1 MPEEKIINQRGY
13 LEAPTVPDRSVP
25 RPVPVSTQTPGSQLS
40 FNDYFNQTVSNIK
53 PGVSSIPLSSVYTG
67 NRYASSRPGQ
77 DLEEMYA
84 QQQGIGEKFL
94 NGAIK
99 MTGTAASSFLAGTAG
114 LLYGVNQVFETGK
127 LSSLYDNE
135 VNNKADEVN
144 KYFEDALP
152 NFYSTQERDAEWW
165 SPDNLLTGNFWSDKV
180 MKNLGYSLGA
190 LGGGAL
196 WAKALGAIGI
206 TNRLVQ
212 AGRGMET
219 ATAVEEAMS
228 LVPQAEKYTAFDG
241 ALTSVA
247 QKYLKNPF
255 AQNILKNGERV
266 TISTMGALGEG
277 SIESLQNMNNFRA
290 NAIEEFKRVYGR
302 NPQGE
307 ELDNINDYA
316 SQVGN
321 NTLGANF
328 LLLSATNY
336 LQLPKILGSSRRFDK
351 ALINELE
358 QKEVSGVVT
367 AFTPKTILGKAAV
380 TTRNLGGLVFSPS
393 EAFEEGAQYAIQ
405 TGVYNFFDKAYKNR
419 EDTSSL
425 LTGMYGA
432 MGNIFGEGVD
442 QALSTKEG
450 LESMLIG
457 GISGGI
463 QQARGEVKER
473 GFLGT
478 GGQRAVNTE
487 IAIAA
492 LNNSKIQD
500 VLRDQVKYVGIGI
513 GSQKARQNA
522 ILANDVLEEK
532 DAEHDYT
539 LSYLMPRIK
548 YGKEDFVAQELGYY
562 KTQAATQEGFNEL
575 VNSGIVNPNETRPQ
589 FNERLNNLE
598 ALTKSVAELY
608 TVVEDRYADVRDE
621 NGKPVYNPSVM
632 DKMVYAMAK
641 INNYDQ
647 RIPQVNN
654 SLLASGIN
662 TTDVLQSLIKDKKVN
677 VAATKEALAQ
687 INDLDV
693 VSETKDRLKENLSDV
708 MEMSLRRKL
717 YIDEYDKIKN
727 NPEDYQDVEE
737 LPIGVTEQP
746 AAIVK
751 QDIEEDGKTKT
762 IGKELEIGKEYSLS
776 QPAMRIG
783 NQLYL
788 APKMT
793 VLATTLG
800 GEFEVKMP
808 DGSVTYLK
816 PDDFKAYKLSEADNS
831 SKEINDILNDVIDA
845 EVEKAEGLTELQ
857 KIAANAEGVDK
868 LEVVNSFDNP
878 ELMNAIEKSFAKKA
892 KAAFEKLE
900 KARQEEEELKKNEAL
915 NAELVAS
922 LDTQGELLEGGDREP
937 DSKKSDANVMNG
949 TINSDNIVG
958 NDRANQFGF
967 NLDNFPNRDKIRG
980 VYVTYNNEDK
990 LIPGLT
996 QYLKDQGGEYAKDVD
1011 PKETIAMVLVQQNED
1026 GSLQLVDKNGEVI
1039 PEGANALENAVFQVK
1054 PGPGLKWSKAY
1065 TKGGSTDMF
1074 RKTTPEETKELL
1086 RNQYDAWRKSTI
1098 ASTEIS
1104 TFPVNSSFGIPMKLT
1119 DDNGKEI
1126 QDGRAGAI
1134 EAGLITEDELA
1145 NGPVITIPTTNDT
1158 LTGGT
1163 SSFKNPIA
1171 KAFLKVGNEYVK
1183 LDNRRIS
1190 EKEANLLFKVIHK
1203 IAENAQRDG
1212 NIQSLESQRLIKYLR
1227 SVVYWGTPTTP
1238 QGESK
1243 PAGNNSVWFDNGMLL
1258 ISNPVQTFPFAPQA
1272 LENSKDEIVAALT
1285 GIFNNA
1291 NLSMIK
1297 SDDEYAEIT
1306 NITDAGEIQTKRWPN
1321 YQSFLLSGKDREGS
1335 EIPLSVN
1342 MRPGVNRKGIYFI
1355 DKQEADKFAAPV
1367 PAPKPVAVKP
1377 ILPGAPKKTQA
1388 PAADPVADIE
1398 RRRKEELKAEAN
1410 GLRTARKGDK
1420 GIFWTQFKGARQDN
1434 ETDREVE
1441 VEAVSK
1447 YGVKFKGDKDF
1458 TNFQSYFYFTNT
1470 TKAQQINAKYDA
1482 ELAALKPKAPAQPT
1496 VIDLTGK
1503 KANSVT
1509 IPTVGTI
1516 EFTLDAAANQADPT
1530 AGFGFVSDS
1539 ANNTAAIEAL
1549 MAAKGIDANAAKGI
1563 IAGSILNKYKSDI
1576 AAYVAEEEDELEFTI
1591 PDAFDETYTA
1601 SEDERMNSQM
1611 NDEADDEVLR
1621 AIVSEQAKQFEGENW
1636 TQLEG
1641 WLKANFPNVPVYR
1654 VKNVITATNG
1664 MQAWGMLKDGAIYL
1678 YQNAEAG
1685 TAYHEVFEA
1694 VWKMF
1699 TSPQERQ
1706 DILNEFKSR
1715 KGSFVDR
1722 PTGRDVKFSEATDL
1736 EAKEQLAEEFREY
1749 TLNPKVEGPKSF
1761 IGQLFH
1767 DLVKFIK
1774 EFFTGPTAVSNTDKL
1789 FKKIGTGYYK
1799 QYSPM
1804 HSSLSFAKKGFINI
1818 EDVYASDEAEY
1829 SIANFTGAEQ
1839 HDLIQQMTYL
1849 TLKDLVVNN
1858 KSLFKVNDLYKK
1870 KSELYAKLKEDLQK
1884 TVLKS
1889 KKAALANIA
1898 NGTMTKEEAAPII
1911 AKSNAMWK
1919 AIDNEENWNQIAAK
1933 HQERLKSYNIEFDE
1947 NDELVRNEEDKTKEI
1962 NDDATKIDLFR
1973 KINPAVKLLLST
1985 LPYVKKN
1992 DTNGKLELI
2001 YSSINGVQLIP
2012 STQAYMA
2019 IMNRVN
2025 KSRNLEEMMEG
2036 IRALA
2041 NDDINYQTI
2050 YTRLTKNSDLSQPA
2064 DLSKLNNIHD
2074 IQLLAA
2080 FWRSFKKQSPNVKN
2094 VFVLENGEV
2103 VVGDSN
2109 FTTAARQ
2116 ASEEFMNNI
2125 RKVLQ
2130 GKNNP
2135 YFTYNAKDRVYE
2147 GKKGSTKSISFD
2159 AANDSQQIAMMTA
2172 FLRQFGIVFN
2182 PKDILSDKIT
2192 SGERD
2197 MFKEATIYLRDS
2209 IGKGQKMFKID
2220 SGKNSLD
2227 ITGRLRQLSEIKA
2240 KIDNPEFSS
2249 TYYNVK
2255 GERTQTFIGT
2265 NAASDLYDMLSQI
2278 SNKSELRNTQY
2289 EYLLDDVFSA
2299 NSVILKKMFNPT
2311 TGAVN
2316 KSALQLMKPSYA
2328 DGLVNL
2334 STGKRKQSS
2343 KLTYKERLTQELN
2356 MNLAGYYLNLV
2367 PGDSSMEWMLY
2378 MGNPITKDNLLDGYD
2393 KVYDIFQGYFIDEM
2407 NLARA
2412 NRPVAKGRVSSDMRF
2427 MKAVL
2432 GDTLHDKLIKKE
2444 GSPEEIYEANKED
2457 IDAAV
2462 LKFISTESSK
2472 FRSVLMNYGVLT
2484 QNEENNYNIE
2494 GVAVSKKNNL
2504 SPDELFLEMNAL
2516 NASYIINNIEM
2527 HKLIYSDPYQ
2537 YSDELKRI
2545 KNFNSPRQ
2553 AIINSSVEL
2562 NKAMNRVWNKGY
2574 KKGDIGNTDFNK
2586 DFFKTVTLSD
2596 VMGTSS
2602 LEGYGTFEETDG
2614 GGFITLKAYRN
2625 FRIRAGEW
2633 NENEE
2638 LQYKYDVAFE
2648 KNKKDIA
2655 LSSEEAAI
2663 YEAGNPQV
2671 KSAYTP
2677 LKPIVSGN
2685 KADGEKYNDVM
2696 LDKFALYPLSY
2707 RIAYELN
2714 PESNAVKMYDKMQT
2728 EGVDYAVYNSGR
2740 KVGANKSHDLYNADG
2755 SFNTNEFTKENTVK
2769 VPFAIMSIQ
2778 SEVPSKDTALVTRGS
2793 QVTKLITMDYMEAG
2807 VPVDFKEG
2815 SSFAERYK
2823 AWNDLKTEEA
2833 KEKASPLYKE
2843 VKNNQK
2849 FLELITENGF
2859 NTLLDKL
2866 GIKIV
2871 DGKYEV
2877 DDFAKMTEIL
2887 RQEILKRE
2895 VNDNITSALADFD
2908 KAESLVD
2915 VYQQINTILYSI
2927 ADKNVI
2933 SPKISGGMKVQIP
2946 STLLESVRAKKE
2958 GGAYTSDVLGF
2969 YEKDGKHVAEIMVG
2983 RWFDTDMTDA
2993 DLLEYLNTTPEG
3005 QKILSGLAFRIP
3017 TQNKNSIDAFVIKQF
3032 LPKEFGD
3039 SVVIPS
3045 ALVKKVG
3052 SDFDIDKLSI
3062 YFKNVYPGVDG
3073 KPTLVEYKGS
3083 EEATKDFYGKVYDKL
3098 SEKED
3103 YYIKKE
3109 LERLALADDVDYD
3122 TDYESATR
3130 DAEERLMLKQE
3141 SQASRRDAFVD
3152 NMYRKSLENEYIQSS
3167 ENLVTNDRNFDQLV
3181 KPNSADQLK
3190 KLSNIVSTRL
3200 RSESFD
3206 YTAVGNLLNR
3216 SFMSRLRQA
3225 FVSGKYAIGIAAVS
3239 QTNHSLNQRQP
3250 IIVDRLRMVNMPLQE
3265 RQWLGDGIVK
3275 FQKYNRIAIDGK
3287 TYPTLSMINNA
3298 ATKPQ
3303 NISDILGQFIDG
3315 YVDISKG
3322 PWIMELGATPNVAST
3337 WLFLTKLGVP
3347 INTVAFFMNQPII
3360 REYLRSVENAGYSWL
3375 FIDDIVESTKANYRT
3390 SKDLISKMNVVPGE
3404 TELLNMVGKKNLTT
3418 SENAAQ
3424 QFMLDEFLKYAKM
3437 AEQLFNVTQ
3446 GSNFD
3451 TSTFNN
3457 PYLVFKKQE
3466 QLKKAQQSIVTSV
3479 DDLLENS
3486 FIGKLNEIIN
3496 ETRNALATV
3505 LTSDK
3510 QNVRTVIEKT
3520 LTPYTNLPDR
3530 EFVKLAQKAVN
3541 DLFDWAV
3548 QTDRRINTNLANILV
3563 NKEDSVSTARRI
3575 LEFKEDVMSNP
3586 EHPLYRNHVINLID
3600 AKLSDVEGGIDNI
3613 SIKNKDNKAYDQN
3626 QMIYGFREI
3635 KEYLNGSDNNL
3646 YGALV
3651 RLAVVQSG
3659 LSNSPISF
3667 TSLLP
3672 YEDFKE
3678 VYGRTMAT
3686 IEEKENL
3693 SDYHTLAVF
3702 QRNNWADDDVTPYR
3716 KAKRTESGNYNNNMK
3731 FAPKV
3736 NLAVIQGKLPKMLKL
3751 DSRARE
3757 ANKDVI
3763 VYQWQDQ
3770 NLTPA
3775 EQKLRDEKKARG
3787 DYSYINKGLFQ
3798 KVYTDEA
3805 KTEALTIKDFYGNT
3819 QYVYKMINAW
3829 GDSFKANEFYTV
3841 ARPSAFTENGFLP
3854 VQYSVEETQN
3864 GLTYTSNEVSDAAIV
3879 PYFVSPKTEE
3889 VAPEEEVVAKDAVT
3903 NPVIEVAPKKVV
3915 TPPNQLSLFNDAEV
3929 SAVINKK
3936 EKESERCNA
3945 K

>member
-25 RPVPVSTQTPGSQLS
+25 RLAPVNTETPGSQLS
-40 FNDYFNQTVSNIK
+40 FNDYFNQGIDKIK
-53 PGVSSIPLSSVYTG
+53 TGVSSIPLSSVYTG
-67 NRYASSRPGQ
+67 DRYASSRPGQ

-84 QQQGIGEKFL
+84 QQQGISDKFV
-94 NGAIK
+94 NGALK
-99 MTGTAASSFLAGTAG
+99 MTGTAASSFLGGTAG
-114 LLYGVNQVFETGK
+114 LIYGFGKIFETGR

-135 VNNKADEVN
+135 INNKADEVN
-144 KYFEDALP
+144 KYFEDVLP
-152 NFYSTQERDAEWW
+152 NYYGSQERDANWW
-165 SPDNLLTGNFWSDKV
+165 SPDNLLTANFWSDKV
-180 MKNLGYSLGA
+180 MKNLGYSVGA
-190 LGGGAL
+190 LAGGAL
-196 WAKALGAIGI
+196 WAKALGAIGM

-255 AQNILKNGERV
+255 AQNILKNGERI
-266 TISTMGALGEG
+266 TISGMGALGEG
-277 SIESLQNMNNFRA
+277 SIESLQNMNSFRA
-290 NAIEEFKRVYGR
+290 NAIEEFKRIYGR
-302 NPQGE
+302 NPQGAE
-307 ELDNINDYA
+307 MDDINDYA
-316 SQVGN
+316 DRVGN
-321 NTLGANF
+321 FTLGSNF

-336 LQLPKILGSSRRFDK
+336 IQLPKILGSSKRFDK

-358 QKEVSGVVT
+358 QKEVSGLVT
-367 AFTPKTILGKAAV
+367 AYTPKTIFGKTAV
-380 TTRNLGGLVFSPS
+380 ATRNLGGLVFSPS

-405 TGVYNFFDKAYKNR
+405 TGVYNYFDRAYKNR
-419 EDTSSL
+419 EDTSSF
-425 LTGMYGA
+425 LTNLHGA
-432 MGNIFGEGVD
+432 MGNVFGEGID
-442 QALSTKEG
+442 QTLNTKEG

-463 QQARGEVKER
+463 QQARGEIKER
-473 GFLGT
+473 GFLGQ
-478 GGQRAVNTE
+478 GGQRAANTE

-500 VLRDQVKYVGIGI
+500 VLRDQVKYIGIGI

-575 VNSGIVNPNETRPQ
+575 VSSGIVNPNETRPQ
-589 FNERLNNLE
+589 FNERLGNLE

-608 TVVEDRYADVRDE
+608 SVVEDRYADVRDE
-621 NGKPVYNPSVM
+621 NGKPVYDPSVM
-632 DKMVYAMAK
+632 DKLVYAMAK

-647 RIPQVNN
+647 RIPQLNN
-654 SLLASGIN
+654 SLLVNGIN

-677 VAATKEALAQ
+677 IAATKEALAQ
-687 INDLDV
+687 INNLDV
-693 VSETKDRLKENLSDV
+693 VSETKDKLKENLSDV

-727 NPEDYQDVEE
+727 NPEDYQDKED

-751 QDIEEDGKTKT
+751 QKIKEDGKTKT
-762 IGKELEIGKEYSLS
+762 VGKELEIGKEYSLS

-800 GEFEVKMP
+800 GEFEVKLP
-808 DGSVTYLK
+808 DGSVTYMK
-816 PDDFKAYKLSEADNS
+816 PDDFKAYELSEAENS
-831 SKEINDILNDVIDA
+831 SKEINDILNDVITA
-845 EVEKAEGLTELQ
+845 ELEKAEGLTDLQ

-878 ELMNAIEKSFAKKA
+878 ELMNAIEKAFAKKA
-892 KAAFEKLE
+892 KAAFEKLK
-900 KARQEEEELKKNEAL
+900 KARQEEEELKKNAQL
-915 NAELVAS
+915 NAELEAS
-922 LDTQGELLEGGDREP
+922 LDTQGELAEGGDREP
-937 DSKKSDANVMNG
+937 DSKKSDSNVING
-949 TINSDNIVG
+949 TVNSDNIVG
-958 NDRANQFGF
+958 NGRANEFGF
-967 NLDNFPNRDKIRG
+967 NLERFPNREKIRG
-980 VYVTYNNEDK
+980 VYITHNNEDK

-1026 GSLQLVDKNGEVI
+1026 GSLQLVDMNGNVI
-1039 PEGANALENAVFQVK
+1039 PEGANKLENAIFQVK
-1054 PGPGLKWSKAY
+1054 PGPGLRWSKTY
-1065 TKGGSTDMF
+1065 TKGGNTDMF

-1086 RNQYDAWRKSTI
+1086 RSQYDGWRKSTL
-1098 ASTEIS
+1098 ASTELSPI
-1104 TFPVNSSFGIPMKLT
+1104 PVNASFGIPQKLFYT
-1119 DDNGKEI
+1119 DANGNEI
-1126 QDGRAGAI
+1126 EIEDGRASAV
-1134 EAGLITEDELA
+1134 EAGLITEDDLL

-1163 SSFKNPIA
+1163 SSFRNPIA
-1171 KAFLKVGNEYVK
+1171 KAFLMVGNEYVK
-1183 LDNRRIS
+1183 LDNRRIL
-1190 EKEANLLFKVIHK
+1190 EKEAGLLFKVIHK

-1227 SVVYWGTPTTP
+1227 SVIYWGTPTTP
-1238 QGESK
+1238 EGESK
-1243 PAGNNSVWFDNGMLL
+1243 PAGKNSVWFDNGMLL
-1258 ISNPVQTFPFAPQA
+1258 VSNPVQTFAFAPQA
-1272 LENSKDEIVAALT
+1272 LENSKAEIITALS

-1297 SDDEYAEIT
+1297 SEDEYNEIT
-1306 NITDAGEIQTKRWPN
+1306 NITDSGEIQTKRWPN
-1321 YQSFLLSGKDREGS
+1321 YQSFLLSSAGREGS

-1342 MRPGVNRKGIYFI
+1342 MRSGTNRKGIYFI
-1355 DKQEADKFAAPV
+1355 DKQEADQFAAPV
-1367 PAPKPVAVKP
+1367 PAPKTASTPKP
-1377 ILPGAPKKTQA
+1377 ILPGGPKKTQA
-1388 PAADPVADIE
+1388 PAVQP
-1398 RRRKEELKAEAN
+1398 
-1410 GLRTARKGDK
+1410 
-1420 GIFWTQFKGARQDN
+1420 
-1434 ETDREVE
+1434 
-1441 VEAVSK
+1441 
-1447 YGVKFKGDKDF
+1447 
-1458 TNFQSYFYFTNT
+1458 
-1470 TKAQQINAKYDA
+1470 
-1482 ELAALKPKAPAQPT
+1482 AAL
-1496 VIDLTGK
+1496 DLTGK

-1530 AGFGFVSDS
+1530 TGFGFVSES
-1539 ANNTAAIEAL
+1539 TNNDAAIKAL
-1549 MAAKGIDANAAKGI
+1549 MDSKGIDANAAKGI
-1563 IAGSILNKYKSDI
+1563 IAGSILNKYKPEI
-1576 AAYVAEEEDELEFTI
+1576 AAFVVEQEDELEFTI
-1591 PDAFDETYTA
+1591 PDTFDETFTA
-1601 SEDERMNSQM
+1601 SEDDKMNDQM

-1621 AIVSEQAKQFEGENW
+1621 AIVSEQAQKFEGENW

-1641 WLKANFPNVPVYR
+1641 WLKDNFPNVPVYR

-1664 MQAWGMLKDGAIYL
+1664 MQAWGMLKGGAIYL

-1699 TSPQERQ
+1699 TDSKERQ

-1715 KGSFVDR
+1715 TGTFVDR
-1722 PTGRDVKFSEATDL
+1722 PSGRDVKFSEATDL

-1749 TLNPKVEGPKSF
+1749 TLNPKVEGKKSF

-1849 TLKDLVVNN
+1849 TLRDIVVNN

-1889 KKAALANIA
+1889 KKAALANVA
-1898 NGTMTKEEAAPII
+1898 AGTMTKEEAAPFI

-1947 NDELVRNEEDKTKEI
+1947 NDELVRNEEDKTKQI
-1962 NDDATKIDLFR
+1962 SDDATKIDLFR

-2074 IQLLAA
+2074 IQLLTA
-2080 FWRSFKKQSPNVKN
+2080 FWRSFKKLNPDVKN
-2094 VFVLENGEV
+2094 VFVLENGEI

-2116 ASEEFMNNI
+2116 AREEFMNNI

-2130 GKNNP
+2130 GKNNA
-2135 YFTYNAKDRVYE
+2135 FFAYNTKENVYE
-2147 GKKGSTKSISFD
+2147 GKKGSTKNISFD
-2159 AANDSQQIAMMTA
+2159 IDNEAQQIARMTA
-2172 FLRQFGIVFN
+2172 FLKEFGIVFN
-2182 PKDILSDKIT
+2182 PKDIISDKIT
-2192 SGERD
+2192 PTDRAN
-2197 MFKEATIYLRDS
+2197 FKEATIYFRDS
-2209 IGKGQKMFKID
+2209 IARGRKIFKIN
-2220 SGKNSLD
+2220 SGKSSLD

-2265 NAASDLYDMLSQI
+2265 NAGSDLYDMLSQI

-2299 NSVILKKMFNPT
+2299 NSVILNKMFNPK
-2311 TGAVN
+2311 TGEIV
-2316 KSALQLMKPSYA
+2316 KSQLSLMKPSYA

-2334 STGKRKQSS
+2334 STGKRKQSA
-2343 KLTYKERLTQELN
+2343 KLTFKERLTQELN
-2356 MNLAGYYLNLV
+2356 MNLAGHYLNLV
-2367 PGDSSMEWMLY
+2367 PGDAAMEWMFY

-2393 KVYDIFQGYFIDEM
+2393 KVYDIFRGYFIDEM
-2407 NLARA
+2407 NLARS

-2427 MKAVL
+2427 MKAIL
-2432 GDTLHDKLIKKE
+2432 GDTLHDELISKE
-2444 GSPEEIYEANKED
+2444 VAPDVIYTENKEK
-2457 IDAAV
+2457 IDEAV
-2462 LKFISTESSK
+2462 LKFISLQSSK
-2472 FRSVLMNYGVLT
+2472 FKSVLESYGIIT
-2484 QNEENNYNIE
+2484 QYTEKVTDLVFVETENYNIE
-2494 GVAVSKKNNL
+2494 GVALSKTNNI
-2504 SPDELFLEMNAL
+2504 SPEQLFLEMNAL

-2527 HKLIYSDPYQ
+2527 HKLLYSDPYQ

-2553 AIINSSVEL
+2553 AIINSSPSL
-2562 NKAMNRVWNKGY
+2562 NKAMNRVWNRGY
-2574 KKGDIGNTDFNK
+2574 KKADIGNTDFNK

-2596 VMGTSS
+2596 VMGTSA
-2602 LEGYGTFEETDG
+2602 LKDYGIFEETDG
-2614 GGFITLKAYRN
+2614 GGIITFKANRN

-2685 KADGEKYNDVM
+2685 KADGKKYNDVM

-2714 PESNAVKMYDKMQT
+2714 PESNAVKMYDKMQA

-2740 KVGANKSHDLYNADG
+2740 KVGANKSHDLYNEDG
-2755 SFNTNEFTKENTVK
+2755 SFNDTLFNDENSVN

-2778 SEVPSKDTALVTRGS
+2778 SEVPSKDTPLVTRGS
-2793 QVTKLITMDYMEAG
+2793 QTTKLITMDYLEAG
-2807 VPVDFKEG
+2807 VPVDYKEG
-2815 SSFAERYK
+2815 GSFAERYK

-2843 VKNNQK
+2843 IKTNQK

-2871 DGKYEV
+2871 NGKYEV

-2887 RQEILKRE
+2887 RDEILKRE
-2895 VNDNITSALADFD
+2895 VNDNITKALSDLEKSD
-2908 KAESLVD
+2908 SLVD

-2946 STLLESVRAKKE
+2946 STLLESVRPNKQD
-2958 GGAYTSDVLGF
+2958 GAYTSDVLGF

-2993 DLLEYLNTTPEG
+2993 ELLEYLNTTPEG

-3062 YFKNVYPGVDG
+3062 YFKNVYPGLDG
-3073 KPTLVEYKGS
+3073 KPKLVEYKGS
-3083 EEATKDFYGKVYDKL
+3083 EEATKQFYGEVYDKL
-3098 SEKED
+3098 SEKEN

-3109 LERLALADDVDYD
+3109 LEKLALQDDVDYD

-3130 DAEERLMLKQE
+3130 AAEEKLMLQQE
-3141 SQASRRDAFVD
+3141 SQVDRKEAFVN

-3167 ENLVTNDRNFDQLV
+3167 ENLVTNDKNFDQLV

-3190 KLSNIVSTRL
+3190 KLSTTISSRL
-3200 RSESFD
+3200 RSDSFD
-3206 YTAVGNLLNR
+3206 YKAVGNLLNR
-3216 SFMSRLRQA
+3216 SFMTRLRHA
-3225 FVSGKYAIGIAAVS
+3225 FVSGKYAIGIAAVA

-3250 IIVDRLRMVNMPLQE
+3250 IIVDTRRMSNLPVQE
-3265 RQWLGDGIVK
+3265 RQWLGDGVIR
-3275 FQKYNRIAIDGK
+3275 FQRYNRIAVDGK

-3347 INTVAFFMNQPII
+3347 INTIAFFMNQPII

-3375 FIDDIVESTKANYRT
+3375 FIDDIVDSTKANYAT
-3390 SKDLISKMNVVPGE
+3390 SKDLVSKMNVVPGE
-3404 TELLNMVGKKNLTT
+3404 TELVNMIGKKNLTA
-3418 SENAAQ
+3418 SENAEQ

-3486 FIGKLNEIIN
+3486 FIGKLNN
-3496 ETRNALATV
+3496 TLTDVRDVLATI
-3505 LTSDK
+3505 TSDK
-3510 QNVRTVIEKT
+3510 ENVRNVIEKT
-3520 LTPYTNLPDR
+3520 LTPYINLPDR
-3530 EFVKLAQKAVN
+3530 DFVKLAQRAKN

-3548 QTDRRINTNLANILV
+3548 QTDRRINTNLANMLV
-3563 NKEDSVSTARRI
+3563 NTEDRLSTARQI
-3575 LEFKEDVMSNP
+3575 LEFKEEVVGNK
-3586 EHPLYRNHVINLID
+3586 EHALHRNHVINLID
-3600 AKLSDVEGGIDNI
+3600 AKLSETEGGIDNI

-3626 QMIYGFREI
+3626 QIIYAFNEI

-3651 RLAVVQSG
+3651 RLAVIQSG

-3693 SDYHTLAVF
+3693 LDYYTLNVF

-3716 KAKRTESGNYNNNMK
+3716 KAKRTEKGDYNNNMK
-3731 FAPKV
+3731 LSAKV
-3736 NLAVIQGKLPKMLKL
+3736 NLAVIQGKIPKMLKL
-3751 DSRARE
+3751 DTRARE

-3770 NLTPA
+3770 NLTPT
-3775 EQKLRDEKKARG
+3775 EQKIRDEKKARG

-3798 KVYTDEA
+3798 KVFTDKA
-3805 KTEALTIKDFYGNT
+3805 KTKPLIIKDFFGNT
-3819 QYVYKMINAW
+3819 QNVYKMINAW
-3829 GDSFKANEFYTV
+3829 GDSFKANEFYSV
-3841 ARPSAFTENGFLP
+3841 ARPSAFDNGF
-3854 VQYSVEETQN
+3854 VKVEFSVEETPN
-3864 GLTYTSNEVSDAAIV
+3864 GLNYASNEVSDEEIV
-3879 PYFVSPKTEE
+3879 PYFLPKKSEEKEVSLIDEE
-3889 VAPEEEVVAKDAVT
+3889 I
-3903 NPVIEVAPKKVV
+3903 VIEV
-3915 TPPNQLSLFNDAEV
+3915 TPSQLSLFDDQIDVNDSEV
-3929 SAVINKK
+3929 NDVLK
-3936 EKESERCNA
+3936 EKKQESKNCNG
-3945 K
+3945 

>member
-1 MPEEKIINQRGY
+1 MPEEKVINQRGY

-25 RPVPVSTQTPGSQLS
+25 KLDPVSTQTPGSQLS
-40 FNDYFNQTVSNIK
+40 FNDYFNQGLDKIK
-53 PGVSSIPLSSVYTG
+53 TGVSSIPLSSVYTG
-67 NRYASSRPGQ
+67 SRYASSRPGQ

-84 QQQGIGEKFL
+84 QQQGLGEKFL

-99 MTGTAASSFLAGTAG
+99 MTGTAASSLLAGTAG
-114 LLYGVNQVFETGK
+114 LVYGVNQMFETGK
-127 LSSLYDNE
+127 LSALYDND
-135 VNNKADEVN
+135 VNNKADDIN
-144 KYFEDALP
+144 KQFEDLLP
-152 NFYSTQERDAEWW
+152 NYYSTQERDAAWW

-180 MKNLGYSLGA
+180 MKNLGYSVGA
-190 LGGGAL
+190 LAGGAL
-196 WAKALGAIGI
+196 WAKALGAIGM

-228 LVPQAEKYTAFDG
+228 AVPQAEKYTAFNG

-255 AQNILKNGERV
+255 AQNILKNGERI

-290 NAIEEFKRVYGR
+290 NAIEEFRRVYGR
-302 NPQGE
+302 NPEGA

-328 LLLSATNY
+328 LLLSTTNY

-358 QKEVSGVVT
+358 QKEVSGAVT
-367 AFTPKTILGKAAV
+367 AFTPKTIAGKVAAR
-380 TTRNLGGLVFSPS
+380 TRNLGGLVFSPS

-405 TGVYNFFDKAYKNR
+405 TGVYNFFDRAYKNR

-425 LTGMYGA
+425 FTGMYGA
-432 MGNIFGEGVD
+432 MGNIFGEGVE
-442 QALSTKEG
+442 QTLNSKEG

-463 QQARGEVKER
+463 QQVRGEVKER
-473 GFLGT
+473 GFLGE

-562 KTQAATQEGFNEL
+562 KTQAATQEGFEEL
-575 VNSGIVNPNETRPQ
+575 VSSGIVNPNESRAQ

-598 ALTKSVAELY
+598 ALTKSVAGLY
-608 TVVEDRYADVRDE
+608 DVVQDRYADVRDE
-621 NGKPVYNPSVM
+621 NGQPVYNPSVM

-647 RIPQVNN
+647 RIPQLNN
-654 SLLASGIN
+654 SLLENGIN
-662 TTDVLQSLIKDKKVN
+662 TTDVLVSLIKDKKVN

-693 VSETKDRLKENLSDV
+693 VSEVKDKLKENLSDV
-708 MEMSLRRKL
+708 MELSLRRKL

-727 NPEDYQDVEE
+727 NPEDYKDVEE
-737 LPIGVTEQP
+737 LPIGVTGQP

-751 QDIEEDGKTKT
+751 QKIKEDGKTKT
-762 IGKELEIGKEYSLS
+762 VGKELEIGKEYSLS

-788 APKMT
+788 APKLT

-800 GEFEVKMP
+800 GEFEVKLP
-808 DGSVTYLK
+808 NGEVTYMK
-816 PDDFKAYKLSEADNS
+816 PDDFKAYELSEAENS
-831 SKEINDILNDVIDA
+831 SKEINDILNDVISA
-845 EVEKAEGLTELQ
+845 EVEKAEGLTDLQ
-857 KIAANAEGVDK
+857 KIAINAEGVDK

-878 ELMNAIEKSFAKKA
+878 ALMNAIEKAFAKKA
-892 KAAFEKLE
+892 KAAFEKLK
-900 KARQEEEELKKNEAL
+900 KAREEEEELKRNEKL
-915 NAELVAS
+915 NAELTAS
-922 LDTQGELLEGGDREP
+922 LDTQGELAEGGEREP

-958 NDRANQFGF
+958 NGRANEFGF
-967 NLDNFPNRDKIRG
+967 NLEKFPNREKIRG
-980 VYVTYNNEDK
+980 VYITHNNEDK

-1011 PKETIAMVLVQQNED
+1011 PKETIAMVMVQQNED
-1026 GSLQLVDKNGEVI
+1026 GSLQLVDMNGNVI
-1039 PEGANALENAVFQVK
+1039 PEGANKLENAIFQVK
-1054 PGPGLKWSKAY
+1054 PGPGLRWSKAY
-1065 TKGGSTDMF
+1065 TAGGSTDMF
-1074 RKTTPEETKELL
+1074 RKSTPEETKELL
-1086 RNQYDAWRKSTI
+1086 RNQYDAWRKSTL
-1098 ASTEIS
+1098 ASTELSPI
-1104 TFPVNSSFGIPMKLT
+1104 PVNASFGIPQKLT

-1126 QDGRAGAI
+1126 QDGRASAI
-1134 EAGLITEDELA
+1134 EAGLITEDDLL

-1163 SSFKNPIA
+1163 SSFRNPIA
-1171 KAFLKVGNEYVK
+1171 KAFLMVGNEYVK

-1190 EKEANLLFKVIHK
+1190 EKEAGLLFKVIHK

-1238 QGESK
+1238 EGESK
-1243 PAGNNSVWFDNGMLL
+1243 PAGKNSVWFDNGMLL

-1272 LENSKDEIVAALT
+1272 LENSKDEIIAALS

-1297 SDDEYAEIT
+1297 SDDEYNEIT
-1306 NITDAGEIQTKRWPN
+1306 NITEAGEIKTKRWPN
-1321 YQSFLLSGKDREGS
+1321 YQSFLLSGEGREGS

-1342 MRPGVNRKGIYFI
+1342 MRSGSNRKGIYFI
-1355 DKQEADKFAAPV
+1355 DKQEADQFAAPV
-1367 PAPKPVAVKP
+1367 PAPKTAITPKP
-1377 ILPGAPKKTQA
+1377 IAIGGPKKTA
-1388 PAADPVADIE
+1388 
-1398 RRRKEELKAEAN
+1398 
-1410 GLRTARKGDK
+1410 
-1420 GIFWTQFKGARQDN
+1420 
-1434 ETDREVE
+1434 
-1441 VEAVSK
+1441 
-1447 YGVKFKGDKDF
+1447 
-1458 TNFQSYFYFTNT
+1458 
-1470 TKAQQINAKYDA
+1470 
-1482 ELAALKPKAPAQPT
+1482 APAQPT
-1496 VIDLTGK
+1496 TLDLTGK
-1503 KANSVT
+1503 KQNSVT
-1509 IPTVGTI
+1509 IPNVGTI

-1530 AGFGFVSDS
+1530 AGFAFISES
-1539 ANNTAAIEAL
+1539 ANNDAAVKAL
-1549 MAAKGIDANAAKGI
+1549 MDSKGIEANAAKGI
-1563 IAGSILNKYKSDI
+1563 IVGSILNKYKPEI
-1576 AAYVAEEEDELEFTI
+1576 AAFVAEEEDEFEFTI
-1591 PDAFDETYTA
+1591 PDEFDETFTA
-1601 SEDERMNSQM
+1601 SEDDRMNNQM

-1621 AIVSEQAKQFEGENW
+1621 AIVSEQAEKFEGENW

-1641 WLKANFPNVPVYR
+1641 WLKSNFPNVPVYR
-1654 VKNVITATNG
+1654 VKNIITATNG

-1699 TSPQERQ
+1699 TDSKERQ
-1706 DILNEFKSR
+1706 DILNEFRSR
-1715 KGSFVDR
+1715 TGTFVDR
-1722 PTGRDVKFSEATDL
+1722 PSGRDVKFSEATDL

-1749 TLNPKVEGPKSF
+1749 TLNPKVEGKKSF

-1774 EFFTGPTAVSNTDKL
+1774 EFFTGPAAVSNTKKL
-1789 FKKIGTGYYK
+1789 FDKIGTGYYK

-1804 HSSLSFAKKGFINI
+1804 HSSLSFAKQGFINI
-1818 EDVYASDEAEY
+1818 EDAYASDEAEY

-1849 TLKDLVVNN
+1849 TLRDLVANN

-1889 KKAALANIA
+1889 KKAALANVA
-1898 NGTMTKEEAAPII
+1898 AGTMTKEQAAPTI

-1919 AIDNEENWNQIAAK
+1919 AIDNEENWNQIVAK

-1962 NDDATKIDLFR
+1962 SDDATKIDLFR

-1985 LPYVKKN
+1985 LPYVQKN
-1992 DTNGKLELI
+1992 ADNGKLELI

-2019 IMNRVN
+2019 IMNRVS

-2036 IRALA
+2036 VRALA
-2041 NDDINYQTI
+2041 NDNINYQTL

-2094 VFVLENGEV
+2094 VFVLENGEI

-2116 ASEEFMNNI
+2116 TSEEFMNNI

-2135 YFTYNAKDRVYE
+2135 YFTYNAKDSVYE

-2159 AANDSQQIAMMTA
+2159 AENETQQIARMTA
-2172 FLRQFGIVFN
+2172 FLKQFGIVFN
-2182 PKDILSDKIT
+2182 HKDIVSDKLT
-2192 SGERD
+2192 PAERT
-2197 MFKEATIYLRDS
+2197 MFKEATIYFRDS
-2209 IGKGQKMFKID
+2209 IGKGQKIFRIA

-2299 NSVILKKMFNPT
+2299 NSVILNKMFNPK
-2311 TGAVN
+2311 TGEII
-2316 KSALQLMKPSYA
+2316 KSQLSLMKPAYA

-2334 STGKRKQSS
+2334 STGKRKQSA
-2343 KLTYKERLTQELN
+2343 KLTFRERLTQELN
-2356 MNLAGYYLNLV
+2356 MNLSGYYLNLV
-2367 PGDSSMEWMLY
+2367 PGDSAMEWMLY

-2393 KVYDIFQGYFIDEM
+2393 KVYDIFRGYFIDEM

-2412 NRPVAKGRVSSDMRF
+2412 NRPVAEGRVSSDMRF
-2427 MKAVL
+2427 MKAIL
-2432 GDTLHDKLIKKE
+2432 GDTLHDKLIDEK
-2444 GSPEEIYEANKED
+2444 GTPQEIYDANKED

-2462 LKFISTESSK
+2462 LKFISLESSK
-2472 FRSVLMNYGVLT
+2472 FKSVLENYGIVIQDAT
-2484 QNEENNYNIE
+2484 GNYNIL

-2504 SPDELFLEMNAL
+2504 TPDELFLEMNAL

-2527 HKLIYSDPYQ
+2527 HKLLYSDPYQ

-2553 AIINSSVEL
+2553 AVINSSPSL

-2574 KKGDIGNTDFNK
+2574 KKADIGNTDFNK

-2596 VMGTSS
+2596 VMGTST
-2602 LEGYGTFEETDG
+2602 LENYGTFEETDG

-2638 LQYKYDVAFE
+2638 AQYKFDIAFE

-2663 YEAGNPQV
+2663 FEAGNPQV

-2685 KADGEKYNDVM
+2685 KADGKKYNDVM

-2707 RIAYELN
+2707 RVAYELN
-2714 PESNAVKMYDKMQT
+2714 PESNAVKMSDKMQA
-2728 EGVDYAVYNSGR
+2728 EGIDYAVYNSGR
-2740 KVGANKSHDLYNADG
+2740 KVGANKSHDLYNEDG
-2755 SFNTNEFTKENTVK
+2755 SFNDTLFDDSAIVK

-2778 SEVPSKDTALVTRGS
+2778 SEVPSKDKPLVTRGS
-2793 QVTKLITMDYMEAG
+2793 QVTKLLTMDYLEAG
-2807 VPVDFKEG
+2807 VPVDYKEG
-2815 SSFAERYK
+2815 SSFADRYK
-2823 AWNDLKTEEA
+2823 SWNDLSPEA

-2843 VKNNQK
+2843 IKTNQK

-2866 GIKIV
+2866 GIKMV
-2871 DGKYEV
+2871 NGKYEV

-2887 RQEILKRE
+2887 RDEILKRE
-2895 VNDNITSALADFD
+2895 VNDNITKALADLEKSD
-2908 KAESLVD
+2908 SLVD

-2946 STLLESVRAKKE
+2946 STLLESVRAKKQD
-2958 GGAYTSDVLGF
+2958 GAYTSDVLGF

-2993 DLLEYLNTTPEG
+2993 ELLEYLNTTPEG

-3062 YFKNVYPGVDG
+3062 YFKNVYPGPDG

-3083 EEATKDFYGKVYDKL
+3083 EEATKEFYGKVYDKL
-3098 SEKED
+3098 SEKEN

-3109 LERLALADDVDYD
+3109 LERLAIQEDVDYD

-3130 DAEERLMLKQE
+3130 AAEEKLMLQQE
-3141 SQASRRDAFVD
+3141 SQVDRREAFVN
-3152 NMYRKSLENEYIQSS
+3152 NMYRKALENEYIQSS

-3190 KLSNIVSTRL
+3190 KLSDTVSKRL

-3206 YTAVGNLLNR
+3206 YKSVGNLLNR
-3216 SFMSRLRQA
+3216 AFMTRLRHA
-3225 FVSGKYAIGIAAVS
+3225 FVSGKYAIGIAAVA

-3250 IIVDRLRMVNMPLQE
+3250 IIIDRLRMTNMPLQE

-3275 FQKYNRIAIDGK
+3275 FQKYNKISIDGK

-3347 INTVAFFMNQPII
+3347 INTIAFFMNQPII

-3375 FIDDIVESTKANYRT
+3375 FIDDIVESTKANYGT
-3390 SKDLISKMNVVPGE
+3390 TKDLVDKMNVVPGE
-3404 TELLNMVGKKNLTT
+3404 TDLVNMIGKKNLTST
-3418 SENAAQ
+3418 ENAAQ
-3424 QFMLDEFLKYAKM
+3424 HFMLDEFLKYAKM

-3486 FIGKLNEIIN
+3486 FIGKLNS
-3496 ETRNALATV
+3496 TLTDVRKVLATV
-3505 LTSDK
+3505 TSDK
-3510 QNVRTVIEKT
+3510 ENVSKVIEKT
-3520 LTPYTNLPDR
+3520 LTPYVNLPDR
-3530 EFVKLAQKAVN
+3530 DFVKLAQRAKN
-3541 DLFDWAV
+3541 DLIDWAV
-3548 QTDRRINTNLANILV
+3548 QTDRRINTNLANMLV
-3563 NKEDSVSTARRI
+3563 NTEDRLSTARQI
-3575 LEFKEDVMSNP
+3575 LEFKEEVMSNP
-3586 EHPLYRNHVINLID
+3586 EHALYNNHVINLID
-3600 AKLSDVEGGIDNI
+3600 AKLSETEGGIDNI

-3626 QMIYGFREI
+3626 QMIYAFNEI

-3651 RLAVVQSG
+3651 RLAVIQSG

-3672 YEDFKE
+3672 YDDFKA
-3678 VYGRTMAT
+3678 VYGKTMAT

-3693 SDYHTLAVF
+3693 SDFHTLAVF

-3716 KAKRTESGNYNNNMK
+3716 KAKRTESGSYNNNMK

-3736 NLAVIQGKLPKMLKL
+3736 NLAIIKGDIPKLVKL
-3751 DSRARE
+3751 DLRARE
-3757 ANKDVI
+3757 AGKDVI
-3763 VYQWQDQ
+3763 VYQWENQ
-3770 NLTPA
+3770 NLTPT
-3775 EQKLRDEKKARG
+3775 EKKIRDEKKARG

-3805 KTEALTIKDFYGNT
+3805 RTQPLTITDFYGNK

-3829 GDSFKANEFYTV
+3829 GDSFKANEFYSV
-3841 ARPSAFTENGFLP
+3841 ARPSAFNNGFLE
-3854 VQYSVEETQN
+3854 VKFSVEETIN
-3864 GLTYTSNEVSDAAIV
+3864 GNEYTSNEVSDAAIV
-3879 PYFVSPKTEE
+3879 PYFVSPKAEQP
-3889 VAPEEEVVAKDAVT
+3889 VAPEEEVVAQDAVT
-3903 NPVIEVAPKKVV
+3903 NPVKEVV
-3915 TPPNQLSLFNDAEV
+3915 TKKAVTPTNQLSLFNDAEV
-3929 SAVINKK
+3929 DAVINKK